1 MKITAQQFISNDK
14 EKGTFVTIFKHY
26 ADKSSKT
33 TEKEGEIHCLL
44 SILGNTSLPAE
55 RVSKFVWD
63 GILDGYIYSNSKS
76 TNESLKDGI
85 TEGVKKLKSLMRND
99 KSLEDLGINVNFVL
113 IAQRKEGLYI
123 GNLGEN
129 EVFVFK
135 EGKFVNI
142 TEILGKSKASTAGV
156 ALKEG
161 DILVVSTVGVIT
173 RTLNELG
180 KLTNIKAVVE
190 NLKEIGKTLGGN
202 QGLIFFTYEDENAP
216 VTKPKIEK
224 IDSLQKKYESAKPTK
239 LLPETSNTPTP
250 PVVTNLPKTPFK
262 NLNIK
267 FPGKNLNLHG
277 LDKYIEKVNLFMSK
291 VKQAVVV
298 LSRKIADKYKLYS
311 KNIASK
317 LTATFGNKKWFKK
330 VASRV
335 SEVKINSSNYTG
347 RGMRIDG
354 YRTRDVRAKRIRLV
368 LLIVVVIVLLAL
380 GINLTIKARRASII
394 HRQATLAFT
403 NVDTLIKKAES
414 MSTSDK
420 DSTEVA
426 VFQAKKALSELPT
439 TISEK
444 DLALKTGF
452 DIRILAVE
460 DFLYK
465 RTGVSETDGKMTSFV
480 DSRISF
486 GDGSEPTDIEVYSDD
501 SGNEYLLVTDKGLNA
516 VFRVSLYD
524 KTSQRLVDTSSLLK
538 DPQYV
543 SMGNEGVF
551 IFDSK
556 VGVLKAPYDTEKW
569 FGTFVALSGLSRENI
584 KPKDIGEFI
593 VLTETD
599 NVYLLAKDDNS
610 ILKSVFSYENR
621 YGLYYKYIT
630 DDRFANANDILA
642 DLSVYVLTQDTPGL
656 IRYSYDYVEQKQ
668 TENPLTI
675 SGVDGDLGNLTKGF
689 TRSSLDDGL
698 FVFDQ
703 IAKRFLMFEKPQEGG
718 GAVLHPNEVLLKK
731 QYVYRGSKGETWN
744 NVKDFVVDSA
754 NSTMY
759 ILDGSVIWKVML

>member
-26 ADKSSKT
+26 ADKSTKT

-180 KLTNIKAVVE
+180 KLTNIEAVVE
-190 NLKEIGKTLGGN
+190 SLKEIGKTLGGN

-216 VTKPKIEK
+216 VTKPNPESPE
-224 IDSLQKKYESAKPTK
+224 SLQKQYESAKPIQ
-239 LLPETSNTPTP
+239 LLPETPATQES
-250 PVVTNLPKTPFK
+250 PVKKPR
-262 NLNIK
+262 IK
-267 FPGKNLNLHG
+267 LPGKSLNLHG
-277 LDKYIEKVNLFMSK
+277 LDKYATEAKSFFNK
-291 VKQAVVV
+291 VKHAVVV
-298 LSRKIADKYKLYS
+298 LFRKIADKYKLFS

-317 LTATFGNKKWFKK
+317 LAATFGNKKWFKK

-354 YRTRDVRAKRIRLV
+354 YRTRDVRAKRIRFV

-538 DPQYV
+538 DPQYI

-551 IFDSK
+551 VFDSK

-569 FGTFVALSGLSRENI
+569 FGTFVTLSGLSRENI

-689 TRSSLDDGL
+689 TRSSLEDGL

-703 IAKRFLMFEKPQEGG
+703 IAKRFVMFEKPQEGG

-731 QYVYRGSKGETWN
+731 QYVYRGSKGEVWN